1 MINVLMHPHHFG
13 LRLVETLKCQW
24 MKHEEKNV
32 FKKFMM
38 MLACGWLQRSH
49 TSITPILKNLLQI
62 QLTSLTVHVFYNS
75 ILTTSTKLLKYQ
87 STIRLVI
94 MKLMLVLQIL
104 ITMLKKIL
112 TIITLDA
119 HSWMQILLDRARINS
134 SFSKLVKQT
143 VITIEQWIVL
153 FIFSPKE
160 IQVIWLTFG
169 VILMDSNI
177 QDTAILHSQESSM
190 KD

>member
-1 MINVLMHPHHFG
+1 
-13 LRLVETLKCQW
+13 
-24 MKHEEKNV
+24 
-32 FKKFMM
+32 
-38 MLACGWLQRSH
+38 
-49 TSITPILKNLLQI
+49 
-62 QLTSLTVHVFYNS
+62 
-75 ILTTSTKLLKYQ
+75 
-87 STIRLVI
+87 

-160 IQVIWLTFG
+160 IQVI
-169 VILMDSNI
+169 
-177 QDTAILHSQESSM
+177 
-190 KD
+190 